1 VDLTPAGVTGKDTE
15 RWLEDAGITVNK
27 NAIPNDPASPFV
39 TSGIRVGSPAMT
51 TRGVTAD
58 EFREIGDA
66 IARVVMSQGD
76 EAVREDV
83 RARMAEITA
92 VHPLYPEL

>member
-1 VDLTPAGVTGKDTE
+1 VTGKDTE

-27 NAIPNDPASPFV
+27 NAIPNDPQSPFV

-51 TRGVTAD
+51 TRGVTAE

-76 EAVREDV
+76 EAVRKDV
-83 RARMAEITA
+83 RARMERITVA
-92 VHPLYPEL
+92 HPLYAEL